1 MGVAAPIRRLPA
13 ATPAGP
19 VGGLAL
25 VALASRRLLVLILA
39 AGAALRLT
47 LAFLTPPLYAP
58 DEAGHLLYVH
68 EIAMHWSFPVQSLD
82 GRWSNFNG
90 ANEFYQPPL
99 YYLLAALPYRLL
111 HAFGLWPL
119 FAVRLWNVGLGLA
132 MVWVVYQIGRQ
143 VFAERPAIPLTA
155 TALTALI
162 PTVAADSATVNNDP
176 LVVLL
181 VGLASF
187 SLLRSLTASEVT
199 RRTVLEVALFT
210 AAALYTKTSAIV
222 ILPAIVAWAA
232 LRHRRRLPALS
243 PAVLMIALPIAAVL
257 PWWLGRNLPAY
268 HDLLGVQIG
277 WEQFATPPLTVV
289 RQTAIYL
296 GWTFWTAFG
305 RTYDIQPLLLGM
317 VLCLF
322 GMLAVIRLAA
332 GVAIDF
338 ASGRR
343 ERPRSGMPA
352 LTGLQLEAA
361 SILGVE
367 FLVALAGSIGYSVQ
381 FGFTEG
387 RYLYPALPAI
397 TLAIAAGLAGLRARP
412 TSLRV
417 PIAVAWT
424 MAVLAFTLFAVT
436 VLPAYRQ
443 VVADASLGGPMLPRH
458 TGDYQ
463 TWVSQRTAPIR

>member
-1 MGVAAPIRRLPA
+1 MAAPSRRLPFA
-13 ATPAGP
+13 APAWPSGRQSIAIAP
-19 VGGLAL
+19 WA
-25 VALASRRLLVLILA
+25 RLLVLILA
-39 AGAALRLT
+39 AGAGLRLT

-111 HAFGLWPL
+111 HAFGLWPI
-119 FAVRLWNVGLGLA
+119 FAIRVLNVGLGLT
-132 MVWVVYQIGRQ
+132 MVLVVYQIGKQ
-143 VFAERPAIPLTA
+143 VFPERPAIALTA
-155 TALTALI
+155 AALTALI

-176 LVVLL
+176 LIILL
-181 VGLASF
+181 VGLASL
-187 SLLRSLTASEVT
+187 SLLRSLTSSEVT
-199 RRTVLEVALFT
+199 RRTVLEVALLT

-222 ILPAIVAWAA
+222 IVPAIVAWAV
-232 LRHRRRLPALS
+232 LRQRHRLPAWR
-243 PAVLMIALPIAAVL
+243 PALAMIVLPIAAVL

-305 RTYDIQPLLLGM
+305 RTYDIQPLVLGM
-317 VLCLF
+317 LLCLV
-322 GMLAVIRLAA
+322 GMVAVIRLAA
-332 GVAIDF
+332 RVVLDC

-343 ERPRSGMPA
+343 GRPGSGTPA
-352 LTGLQLEAA
+352 LTALQLEAA
-361 SILGVE
+361 LVLGAE
-367 FLVALAGSIGYSVQ
+367 FAVALAGSIGYSVQ

-387 RYLYPALPAI
+387 RYLYPVLPAI
-397 TLAIAAGLAGLRARP
+397 TLAIAAGLAGLRGRP
-412 TSLRV
+412 SSLQV
-417 PIAVAWT
+417 PVAVAWT
-424 MAVLAFTLFAVT
+424 MGVLAFALLAVT
-436 VLPAYRQ
+436 VLPAYHQ